1 MTIKICSISLIDNLL
16 KKKDFNMMIKMTGKI
31 YIVGI
36 GPGSSEYL
44 TKLAID
50 TVKNSDYTVGSTRA
64 IELFDDV
71 QNKIAFNVKELLDKL
86 NEGVELACEGNTVS
100 ILSTGDPGFSGVL
113 NTVLRISDEKG
124 FDKSNIEVIP
134 GISSLQLAAARNH
147 IQWDNANVMTFHG
160 RENIEEIL
168 PVINNGKTTIALPS
182 RKVKDMAQFL
192 LDNGVDEN
200 RKVVVCERLSYD
212 DEKIVEST
220 LKDIAESEFTYMCIM
235 VIY

>member
-1 MTIKICSISLIDNLL
+1 
-16 KKKDFNMMIKMTGKI
+16 MIEMTGKI

-44 TKLAID
+44 TKKAID

-64 IELFDDV
+64 IDLFDDV

-86 NEGVELACEGNTVS
+86 EEGVKLAVDGNTVS

-113 NTVLRISDEKG
+113 NTVLRLSDENG
-124 FDKSNIEVIP
+124 FPKEDIEVIP
-134 GISSLQLAAARNH
+134 GISSLQLAAAKCH

-168 PVINNGKTTIALPS
+168 PVINNGKKTIALPS

-192 LDNGVDEN
+192 LDNGIEKD
-200 RKVVVCERLSYD
+200 RKVTVCERLSYP
-212 DEKIVEST
+212 DEKIVNAT
-220 LKDIAESEFTYMCIM
+220 LSEIAESEFTYMCIM
-235 VIY
+235 VIDE

>member
-1 MTIKICSISLIDNLL
+1 
-16 KKKDFNMMIKMTGKI
+16 MIKMAGKI
-31 YIVGI
+31 YIIGI

-44 TKLAID
+44 TKKAID
-50 TVKNSDYTVGSTRA
+50 TVKASDYTVGSTRA

-71 QNKIAFNVKELLDKL
+71 NNKIAFNVKDLLDKL
-86 NEGVELACEGNTVS
+86 KKGVELTNEGNTVS

-113 NTVLRISDEKG
+113 NTVLRLAEEQG
-124 FDKSNIEVIP
+124 FDEEDIEVIP
-134 GISSLQLAAARNH
+134 GISSLQLAAARTH

-160 RENIEEIL
+160 RENIEDIL
-168 PVINNGKTTIALPS
+168 PVINNGKPTIALPS

-200 RKVVVCERLSYD
+200 RKVVVCERLSYP
-212 DEKIVEST
+212 DEKIVTST
-220 LKDIAESEFTYMCIM
+220 LKEIADSEFTYMCIM

>member
-1 MTIKICSISLIDNLL
+1 
-16 KKKDFNMMIKMTGKI
+16 MIKMNGKI

-44 TKLAID
+44 TKLAVD

-64 IELFDDV
+64 IELFDDI
-71 QNKIAFNVKELLDKL
+71 QNKIPFNVKNLLDKL
-86 NEGVELACEGNTVS
+86 KEGVDLAADGNVVS

-113 NTVLRISDEKG
+113 NTVLRISKEKG
-124 FDKSNIEVIP
+124 FDSDNIEVIP

-160 RENIEEIL
+160 RGNIDEIL
-168 PVINNGKTTIALPS
+168 PLINNGKTTIALPS

-192 LDNGVDEN
+192 LDSGIDEM
-200 RKVVVCERLSYD
+200 RKVVVCERLSYS
-212 DEKIVEST
+212 DERIVKST

-235 VIY
+235 IIY